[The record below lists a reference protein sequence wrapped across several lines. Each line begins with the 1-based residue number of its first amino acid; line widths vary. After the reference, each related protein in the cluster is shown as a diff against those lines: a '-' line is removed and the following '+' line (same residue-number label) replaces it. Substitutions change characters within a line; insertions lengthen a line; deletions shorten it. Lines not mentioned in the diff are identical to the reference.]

1 MLGSGT
7 IANDVVAAQLRRSDE
22 RGLVLVNGEF
32 GERLSDHARRAGAT
46 FDVER
51 LPWGVPFDGNAIERA
66 LAAHPAA
73 TWVWMVHLETSTG
86 VVNDLPRLTT
96 LAHARGMRIAVDGVS
111 AIGSISVQVGDVDF
125 ATAVSGKGIG
135 SVPGVAIICHRE
147 RVTPD
152 ERIARSLDLGLYAG
166 AEGVPFTLSSNLIWA
181 LSAALGCA
189 GGSPSGTNELVGDT
203 TRWAE
208 WQPTSESSASELRR
222 QHVHEQSVCDDEHAR
237 VGPVRESIVPE
248 YDVRDGSRTGSGLA
262 SRLRLRGVSGPPRD
276 AREPLPDHQ
285 RQRAPR
291 GDHAERHLPQQR
303 RLACDSVVQALRRP
317 LRAWEV
323 ARPAEVPVRARSIG
337 QDGCAGGVIPGAPG
351 GKTSRVHESG
361 AAVRDEVVTRQGNLH
376 SPGTIRCRTSAEQGR
391 DARGTGSLRLASTP
405 SATSAERACRA
416 PVGSCFQLCFG
427 RTEASENG
435 TADGARSAVE
445 GCKPVRVTCGA
456 SRLSL

>member
-1 MLGSGT
+1 VTRAAISFLPGPAQLHPDVLVALSRTPAPHRGAAFLEDVASIKAELRALTGARHVSVMLGSGT

-181 LSAALGCA
+181 LSAALGHA
-189 GGSPSGTNELVGDT
+189 AKPGRMERLATVGAQLRVELERRGHVIVAPVESAAPSVVTVALGADECVQAFGDALAARGILTSYRSDYLVRRNWIQAAVMGECTREQVDT
-203 TRWAE
+203 LLAVW
-208 WQPTSESSASELRR
+208 
-222 QHVHEQSVCDDEHAR
+222 DE
-237 VGPVRESIVPE
+237 VR
-248 YDVRDGSRTGSGLA
+248 G
-262 SRLRLRGVSGPPRD
+262 
-276 AREPLPDHQ
+276 REP
-285 RQRAPR
+285 
-291 GDHAERHLPQQR
+291 
-303 RLACDSVVQALRRP
+303 
-317 LRAWEV
+317 
-323 ARPAEVPVRARSIG
+323 
-337 QDGCAGGVIPGAPG
+337 
-351 GKTSRVHESG
+351 
-361 AAVRDEVVTRQGNLH
+361 VRDER
-376 SPGTIRCRTSAEQGR
+376 
-391 DARGTGSLRLASTP
+391 ARRGHHPLGGVAAHL
-405 SATSAERACRA
+405 
-416 PVGSCFQLCFG
+416 
-427 RTEASENG
+427 
-435 TADGARSAVE
+435 
-445 GCKPVRVTCGA
+445 
-456 SRLSL
+456 